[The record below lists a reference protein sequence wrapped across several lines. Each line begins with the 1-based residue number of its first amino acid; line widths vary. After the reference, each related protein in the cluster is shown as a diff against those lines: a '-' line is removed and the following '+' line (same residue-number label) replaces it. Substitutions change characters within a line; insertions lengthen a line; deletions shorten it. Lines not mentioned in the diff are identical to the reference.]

1 MGTQGLQGPG
11 FSVQYHTSK
20 NIFKKQVR
28 DRDGS
33 AGNSC
38 LKKKKNK
45 NDQKTYFTFSL
56 VVEVLAFKVLH
67 RGRQISVYRASPG
80 QPGLIHREAFSQKTN
95 NPKNRA
101 LDALLQGPG
110 SIPSTRTGA

>member
-11 FSVQYHTSK
+11 FSLQNHTSK
-20 NIFKKQVR
+20 NFFKKQVR

-38 LKKKKNK
+38 LKKKN
-45 NDQKTYFTFSL
+45 NDQKTYFTFGL
-56 VVEVLAFKVLH
+56 VVEVLAFKLLH

-80 QPGLIHREAFSQKTN
+80 QPGLIHRENFSQKTN
-95 NPKNRA
+95 NPKKK
-101 LDALLQGPG
+101 
-110 SIPSTRTGA
+110 PST

>member
-38 LKKKKNK
+38 LKKKKK
-45 NDQKTYFTFSL
+45 KTKMTKKLTSH
-56 VVEVLAFKVLH
+56 LAW
-67 RGRQISVYRASPG
+67 
-80 QPGLIHREAFSQKTN
+80 
-95 NPKNRA
+95 
-101 LDALLQGPG
+101 
-110 SIPSTRTGA
+110 